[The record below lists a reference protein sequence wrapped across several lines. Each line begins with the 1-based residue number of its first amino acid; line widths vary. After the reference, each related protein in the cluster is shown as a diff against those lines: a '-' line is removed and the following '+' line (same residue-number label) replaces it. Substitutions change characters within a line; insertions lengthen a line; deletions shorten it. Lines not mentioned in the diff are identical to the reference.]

1 MIKRLRWPGGLK
13 YRIFTAYLLLVIIPF
28 SLLCLIGF
36 QQIEQI
42 LKQQQVEQNK
52 REMGSFREDLLDLA
66 GLMTRSLILINQ
78 NPALEQYL
86 SPDSPHSPFTAMREI
101 NRNLDSLANSFFL
114 STPSVFLTVTDRAG
128 HAYYNYTAQRP
139 IDGEQVYNE
148 ISHQLQE
155 QNARAPYYWKVTDSY
170 VSKEVASGNKLL
182 NIDSLLLDAGS
193 EPYGAVRISMDHRQW
208 LKQWTGAADPQAAYL
223 VLDDGGE
230 LVYRSKGDALIPEE
244 LARRF
249 KEEFRLH
256 PEKLADLT
264 SEHEQALYLASYM
277 PSLKWTL
284 IKKISLEQVF
294 AGTNAIKR
302 TALISLVVLTL
313 VFIAATLLISSKVTK
328 PLHKLRDQ
336 MSRAADQELRV
347 TIPTTGYRGEILQLL
362 TSFNRMIADIGTLIY
377 RLKVEERQKESVR
390 FQILVSQMD
399 PHFLLNTL
407 NMIKSQALKNKD
419 STTFDICVSLG
430 LLLETSLNTELDLI
444 PLGQELG
451 FMEAYMHI
459 QNIRFG
465 NRYHLDVEYDPSLYY
480 ALVPKFT
487 LQPLVENA
495 IIHGFADSASG
506 GQITVN
512 IHASGQELIMLVM
525 DNGAGPEAARQAAA
539 KAAVRRS
546 RKGIGLS
553 NIRERLELLYRGQ
566 ASLTLSRNGEEGRT
580 IATIRTP
587 LLVSEPYAKGE
598 SDHV

>member
-1 MIKRLRWPGGLK
+1 MKRLRWPGGLN

-52 REMGSFREDLLDLA
+52 REMGSFREDLLDLT

-78 NPALEQYL
+78 NPSLEQYL
-86 SPDSPHSPFTAMREI
+86 SSDSPHSPFTAMREI

-128 HAYYNYTAQRP
+128 HAYYNYTSRKP

-148 ISHQLQE
+148 IAAGLQE
-155 QNARAPYYWKVTDSY
+155 QRRPASYYWEVADSY
-170 VSKEVASGNKLL
+170 VSKEIASGSKLL
-182 NIDSLLLDAGS
+182 TIDSLLLDAGS

-223 VLDDGGE
+223 VLGNGGE
-230 LVYRSKGDALIPEE
+230 MIYRSKEDAQIPDE
-244 LARRF
+244 LTRRF
-249 KEEFRLH
+249 QEEFRLH
-256 PEKLADLT
+256 PDKLADLT
-264 SEHEQALYLASYM
+264 SEREQALYLASYM
-277 PSLKWTL
+277 PSLEWTL

-302 TALISLVVLTL
+302 TALVSLVVLTL
-313 VFIAATLLISSKVTK
+313 VFIAATLLISSNVTK

-336 MSRAADQELRV
+336 MRRAADQELRV
-347 TIPTTGYRGEILQLL
+347 TIPTSGYRGEILQLL

-419 STTFDICVSLG
+419 NTTFDICVSLG

-495 IIHGFADSASG
+495 IIHGFADTVSG

-512 IHASGQELIMLVM
+512 IQASGKELIMLVM
-525 DNGAGPEAARQAAA
+525 DNGAGPEVARQAAA
-539 KAAVRRS
+539 MAAVRRS

-566 ASLTLSRNGEEGRT
+566 ASLTLTRSGEEGRT
-580 IATIRTP
+580 IVEIRTP

-598 SDHV
+598 SDDV

>member
-1 MIKRLRWPGGLK
+1 MIKRIRWPGGLK

-78 NPALEQYL
+78 NPSLEQYL

-128 HAYYNYTAQRP
+128 HAYYNYTSRTP
-139 IDGEQVYNE
+139 IDGMAVYNE
-148 ISHQLQE
+148 ITAGLQG
-155 QNARAPYYWKVTDSY
+155 QSGPASYYWKVADSY
-170 VSKEVASGNKLL
+170 VSKEIASGSKLL
-182 NIDSLLLDAGS
+182 TIDSLLLDAGS
-193 EPYGAVRISMDHRQW
+193 EPYGSVRISMDHRQW
-208 LKQWTGAADPQAAYL
+208 LRQWAGTADPQAAYL
-223 VLDDGGE
+223 VLGDGGE
-230 LVYRSKGDALIPEE
+230 LIYRSVEDAQIPGE

-249 KEEFRLH
+249 QEEFRLY
-256 PEKLADLT
+256 PDKLADLT
-264 SEHEQALYLASYM
+264 SEREQALYLASYM

-313 VFIAATLLISSKVTK
+313 VFIAATLLISSNVTK

-347 TIPTTGYRGEILQLL
+347 TIPTTGYGGEILQLL

-465 NRYHLDVEYDPSLYY
+465 NRYHLDVEYDSSLYY

-495 IIHGFADSASG
+495 IIHGFADTASG

-512 IHASGQELIMLVM
+512 IHASGRELVMLVM

-539 KAAVRRS
+539 KATVRRS

-566 ASLTLSRNGEEGRT
+566 ASLTITRSAEEHLT
-580 IATIRTP
+580 VVEIRTP